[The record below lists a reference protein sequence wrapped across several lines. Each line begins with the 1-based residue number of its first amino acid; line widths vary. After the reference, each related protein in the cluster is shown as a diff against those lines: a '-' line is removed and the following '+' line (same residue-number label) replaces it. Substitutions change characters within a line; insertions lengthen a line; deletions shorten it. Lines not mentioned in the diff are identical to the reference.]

1 MFSIHYIIWT
11 HSLPNKETNINKPF
25 WTLKIN
31 LHSMTKHM
39 GPFRTD
45 TNTGV
50 RLWLAILRAPD
61 TQILQNSL
69 REQFILIDSLSIVLL
84 SHLLHRNIKL
94 PLCHLLPQVFIKRYV
109 ATNCQNIHAVK
120 CVAEKKL
127 KCYTQYTQAHCV
139 KSCLQSSHTQ

>member
-1 MFSIHYIIWT
+1 MFSICCIIWT

-31 LHSMTKHM
+31 LHSTTKHM

-45 TNTGV
+45 TNAGV
-50 RLWLAILRAPD
+50 RLWLAILWALD
-61 TQILQNSL
+61 TESLQNSP
-69 REQFILIDSLSIVLL
+69 REQFILMDSLSIMLL
-84 SHLLHRNIKL
+84 SHQLHRNIKL

-109 ATNCQNIHAVK
+109 VTNCQNIHAVK
-120 CVAEKKL
+120 CVAGKKL
-127 KCYTQYTQAHCV
+127 KCYTQAQCV

>member
-1 MFSIHYIIWT
+1 
-11 HSLPNKETNINKPF
+11 
-25 WTLKIN
+25 
-31 LHSMTKHM
+31 MTKHM
-39 GPFRTD
+39 GPFPTD

-50 RLWLAILRAPD
+50 RLWLAILRALD
-61 TQILQNSL
+61 TESLSNSP
-69 REQFILIDSLSIVLL
+69 REQFILMDSLSIMLL
-84 SHLLHRNIKL
+84 SHQLHRNIKL

-127 KCYTQYTQAHCV
+127 KYYTQAQCV

>member
-1 MFSIHYIIWT
+1 
-11 HSLPNKETNINKPF
+11 
-25 WTLKIN
+25 
-31 LHSMTKHM
+31 MTKHM
-39 GPFRTD
+39 GPFCTD

-50 RLWLAILRAPD
+50 RLWLAILQVLD
-61 TQILQNSL
+61 TESLQNSP
-69 REQFILIDSLSIVLL
+69 REQFILMDSLSIMLL
-84 SHLLHRNIKL
+84 SHQLHRNIKL

-127 KCYTQYTQAHCV
+127 KCYTQAQCV